1 MYAELSTCFLQKFS
15 NLRWMVQMLWLLYKW
30 PISLMDFNQ
39 RAPLNSQDLKSNS
52 LDWCY
57 YISVFF
63 FMWRIWHSI
72 ETLSVSWWFPCCSLS
87 VVHFSTNTA
96 KQRTI
101 FFKIIRQSCQF
112 LCACFLL
119 VGKAA
124 VVSVLSLETNLSAL
138 LPFVESTGRSLFWW
152 SLYLWK

>member
-1 MYAELSTCFLQKFS
+1 MFRSTNGIYSKEFLLVIVKPGS
-15 NLRWMVQMLWLLYKW
+15 
-30 PISLMDFNQ
+30 
-39 RAPLNSQDLKSNS
+39 
-52 LDWCY
+52 
-57 YISVFF
+57 
-63 FMWRIWHSI
+63 
-72 ETLSVSWWFPCCSLS
+72 TS

-101 FFKIIRQSCQF
+101 FFKIISQSCQF

-138 LPFVESTGRSLFWW
+138 LPFVESTGRSLF
-152 SLYLWK
+152 

>member
-39 RAPLNSQDLKSNS
+39 RAPLNSQDLKPNS
-52 LDWCY
+52 LDWCH

-63 FMWRIWHSI
+63 SCWEFGV
-72 ETLSVSWWFPCCSLS
+72 LSRRYPLVDDSLA
-87 VVHFSTNTA
+87 VHYVFHFSTNTA

-101 FFKIIRQSCQF
+101 FFKIISQSCQF